1 MTGYVPG
8 EWLAFAGKNV
18 WALAN
23 VQPGDPETD
32 ECWKLVQSG
41 ATAAE
46 IASVLSGGSFGT
58 ASFVVVRADAY
69 GARALVRG
77 DAHAEVLDVDGYTVS
92 VRAADGAGRD
102 VFRPAAT
109 VRLEGPRPLGTVPA
123 ELPLERGVVLASSLM
138 VRLTEPVEYADE
150 PEPDEQPEPAERPA
164 AADRPVPVQR
174 TAAEQP
180 AFIEKPPP
188 PALAEPTSW
197 VARAAGS
204 GPTAARATVP
214 GSSADRPAA
223 PGSTVAR
230 AAVPGAS
237 AAWAPTSESPAGRSA
252 PTGSATDLAAPA
264 EFSTGRVAPAVS
276 SAGRVAV
283 PEGRRGATITA
294 VRCPV
299 GHANP
304 PGSVLCRVCRIPVP
318 SQAPVQVDLPLPGVL
333 RLPGG
338 ETVPLDRRVILGR
351 APGVPDPGV
360 PDPAHHVTVTS
371 PDNGISR
378 RHVEIRADG
387 WEVIAVDLGSRNG
400 TIVQQPG
407 ERPVELPARGSQTLR
422 PGAAVVLTD
431 QVSIRYELTG

>member
-32 ECWKLVQSG
+32 ECWKLVQAG

-46 IASVLSGGSFGT
+46 IAGVLSGGSFGT

-109 VRLEGPRPLGTVPA
+109 IRLDGPRPLGTAPA
-123 ELPLERGVVLASSLM
+123 ELPLERGVVLASSLT

-150 PEPDEQPEPAERPA
+150 PEPTEQPVPA
-164 AADRPVPVQR
+164 QR
-174 TAAEQP
+174 MAAEQP
-180 AFIEKPPP
+180 AFTERPAPPSAEESP
-188 PALAEPTSW
+188 SALTEPTSW
-197 VARAAGS
+197 VARATPAGS
-204 GPTAARATVP
+204 AAARA
-214 GSSADRPAA
+214 
-223 PGSTVAR
+223 TVAR

-237 AAWAPTSESPAGRSA
+237 
-252 PTGSATDLAAPA
+252 TDRA
-264 EFSTGRVAPAVS
+264 APAVS
-276 SAGRVAV
+276 SSGPVAV
-283 PEGRRGATITA
+283 SEGRHGATIAA

-299 GHANP
+299 GHVNP

-318 SQAPVQVDLPLPGVL
+318 RQTPVQVDLPLPGVL

-338 ETVPLDRRVILGR
+338 ETVPLDRRIILGR
-351 APGVPDPGV
+351 APGAPDPGL

-378 RHVEIRADG
+378 RHVEIRVEG
-387 WEVIAVDLGSRNG
+387 WDVIAVDLGSRNG